1 MGYNLDLLKMM
12 EFIFS
17 MGNPLPGESIG
28 VVFVFVCVCV
38 MHGSWSKS
46 MTSYKLNDM
55 TMVNQPKFFKPEL

>member
-38 MHGSWSKS
+38 SC
-46 MTSYKLNDM
+46 
-55 TMVNQPKFFKPEL
+55 MVPEANP